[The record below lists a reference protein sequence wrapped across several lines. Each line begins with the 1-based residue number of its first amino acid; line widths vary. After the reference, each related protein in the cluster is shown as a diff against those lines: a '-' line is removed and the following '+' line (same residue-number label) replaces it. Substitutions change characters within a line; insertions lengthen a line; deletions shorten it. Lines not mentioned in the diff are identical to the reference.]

1 MPAQNN
7 FIRPSSTYSASSTMK
22 LDSTES
28 ARKKTSVVILTLL
41 SMIIFLFILCELTEN
56 SKFWTAALLN
66 LRLLFV
72 YVHAISQIITQNL
85 LVSSSAFVFLSFSA
99 LLLICALVVVG
110 KGLSA
115 KSDKLFEEPKHQI
128 SSISLINRAI
138 NPNRNTIN
146 TIDTK
151 SRQKLDMSLG
161 KMASKLVENLTF
173 RLPAAIRPTAY
184 NLFLNPNLETK
195 TFSGNV
201 KIDFSV
207 SEATPLVALHSKF
220 LNVTTNK
227 LIKNLENGA
236 EGIAIKSAFE
246 YEKFEYFIVEPE
258 AALSVGNYTIDLSFD
273 GSLDGKI
280 VGFYGS
286 SYFDKTKNQTR

>member
-1 MPAQNN
+1 
-7 FIRPSSTYSASSTMK
+7 
-22 LDSTES
+22 
-28 ARKKTSVVILTLL
+28 V
-41 SMIIFLFILCELTEN
+41 LF
-56 SKFWTAALLN
+56 
-66 LRLLFV
+66 
-72 YVHAISQIITQNL
+72 
-85 LVSSSAFVFLSFSA
+85 SFSA

-110 KGLSA
+110 RGLSA
-115 KSDKLFEEPKHQI
+115 RSDKQFAEPTQEI

-138 NPNRNTIN
+138 NPNKNTIE
-146 TIDTK
+146 TSDTK
-151 SRQKLDMSLG
+151 FKKKFDMSLG

-173 RLPAAIRPTAY
+173 RLPAAIRPTSY

-207 SEATPLVALHSKF
+207 SEASPFVAVHSKF

-227 LIKNLENGA
+227 LIRNLENGA
-236 EGIAIKSAFE
+236 EGIAIKSSFE
-246 YEKFEYFIVEPE
+246 YEKYEYFIVEPE
-258 AALSVGNYTIDLSFD
+258 TELSVGNYTIDLNFN

-286 SYFDKTKNQTR
+286 SYFDKMRNQTR